1 MDNLEQEW
9 NRCMLTG
16 LVHALYRSGML
27 TQEQQLHLLCE
38 LKQTPACTLSTGGV
52 LVCIFIKKQCFVLIL
67 PTFQLAIGLL

>member
-9 NRCMLTG
+9 KRCMLTG

-38 LKQTPACTLSTGGV
+38 LQQTPSV
-52 LVCIFIKKQCFVLIL
+52 
-67 PTFQLAIGLL
+67 P

>member
-38 LKQTPACTLSTGGV
+38 LKQTPVKYRTALR
-52 LVCIFIKKQCFVLIL
+52 
-67 PTFQLAIGLL
+67 AICRNCPMAAICSKTW

>member
-16 LVHALYRSGML
+16 LVHALPLRHADAGTTIAFAL
-27 TQEQQLHLLCE
+27 RA
-38 LKQTPACTLSTGGV
+38 QTNAACTLSTGGV

-67 PTFQLAIGLL
+67 PTFQLAICLL

>member
-27 TQEQQLHLLCE
+27 TKEQQLHLLCE
-38 LKQTPACTLSTGGV
+38 LKQTPPV
-52 LVCIFIKKQCFVLIL
+52 H
-67 PTFQLAIGLL
+67 

>member
-38 LKQTPACTLSTGGV
+38 LKRRLYAEYRRRS
-52 LVCIFIKKQCFVLIL
+52 VCISNIHIYSMPQTVCPLSISDHR
-67 PTFQLAIGLL
+67 

>member
-27 TQEQQLHLLCE
+27 TQEQ
-38 LKQTPACTLSTGGV
+38 LKQTPPV
-52 LVCIFIKKQCFVLIL
+52 H
-67 PTFQLAIGLL
+67 

>member
-38 LKQTPACTLSTGGV
+38 LKQTPTV
-52 LVCIFIKKQCFVLIL
+52 H
-67 PTFQLAIGLL
+67 

>member
-16 LVHALYRSGML
+16 LVHALDRSDML

-38 LKQTPACTLSTGGV
+38 LKQTPSV
-52 LVCIFIKKQCFVLIL
+52 H
-67 PTFQLAIGLL
+67 